1 MGKKTANKKYH
12 QQDQLRLLRREFLS
26 YSDDYARICY
36 EFDKPQSLSAAE
48 TSKQS
53 QHSPAVSSTTPVA
66 TEIPKPEPAL
76 MAHRPAVLLVED
88 CPVSAGDIVLAL
100 TAQKLKKP
108 FDQIPTEKS
117 IRELSGGKS
126 I

>member
-12 QQDQLRLLRREFLS
+12 QQDQLRLIRREFLS

-36 EFDKPQSLSAAE
+36 EFDNPQSLAPAE
-48 TSKQS
+48 TSKQ
-53 QHSPAVSSTTPVA
+53 QDSPAVSSTTPVA

-76 MAHRPAVLLVED
+76 VTHRPAVVPVED
-88 CPVSAGDIVLAL
+88 SPVRAGDIVLAL
-100 TAQKLKKP
+100 TAQKLKQP
-108 FDQIPTEKS
+108 FDQVPTEKS

-126 I
+126 K

>member
-36 EFDKPQSLSAAE
+36 EFDKPQSPPPGE
-48 TSKQS
+48 PSKQ
-53 QHSPAVSSTTPVA
+53 QVPPAASSTPPVA

-76 MAHRPAVLLVED
+76 VAHRPAVV
-88 CPVSAGDIVLAL
+88 PVQDSPLSAGDIVLAL
-100 TAQKLKKP
+100 TAQKLKQP
-108 FDQIPTEKS
+108 FDQVPTEKS

-126 I
+126 K